1 MAGVSDGILIG
12 GAGGA
17 IAGITVYLVQ
27 YIHNKWRDFSDS
39 RKVYKWLSANS
50 SPEDGKSFRSTR
62 AIASYNNMTIDRV
75 RYICS
80 QHQKIYL
87 STGKNEDLWSIH
99 GREQKGFFDVDWQ

>member
-1 MAGVSDGILIG
+1 MASVSDGILIG

-39 RKVYKWLSANS
+39 KTVYKWLSDNS
-50 SPEDGKSFRSTR
+50 SPEEGNTFRSTR

-80 QHQKIYL
+80 QHKK
-87 STGKNEDLWSIH
+87 SPSP
-99 GREQKGFFDVDWQ
+99 